1 MASGANPRPAR
12 IIWQAR
18 PRTADGAQ
26 PFAGAP
32 RRAFG
37 STPKLYRGSRA
48 RRTQHQLAQH
58 RSTCAC
64 PSCETHATHG
74 AYSVILKVR
83 RSSGRCSPGASPA
96 IRALISCAR
105 RPRSVAA
112 TAGGRRA
119 DMRTMMEGHPRL
131 QALACSS
138 LAGTCAQVRPA
149 SPDRSRLVGSNPGRR
164 ELLLHTLSLNPDQS
178 FSLNMDSSGGADDA
192 HPFTE

>member
-1 MASGANPRPAR
+1 MRTPDPRAS
-12 IIWQAR
+12 
-18 PRTADGAQ
+18 
-26 PFAGAP
+26 
-32 RRAFG
+32 FG
-37 STPKLYRGSRA
+37 KRVRELRMERSLLQERLAELSDLHRNYIGGVERGERNISLLNIVRLA
-48 RRTQHQLAQH
+48 HALRVKPMQLME
-58 RSTCAC
+58 
-64 PSCETHATHG
+64 PIL
-74 AYSVILKVR
+74 ILKVR

>member
-1 MASGANPRPAR
+1 VRTPDPRAS
-12 IIWQAR
+12 
-18 PRTADGAQ
+18 
-26 PFAGAP
+26 
-32 RRAFG
+32 FG
-37 STPKLYRGSRA
+37 KRVRELRMERSLLQERLAELSDLHRNYIGGVERGERNISLLNIVRLA
-48 RRTQHQLAQH
+48 HALRVKPMQLME
-58 RSTCAC
+58 
-64 PSCETHATHG
+64 PIL
-74 AYSVILKVR
+74 ILKVR

>member
-1 MASGANPRPAR
+1 M
-12 IIWQAR
+12 
-18 PRTADGAQ
+18 
-26 PFAGAP
+26 
-32 RRAFG
+32 
-37 STPKLYRGSRA
+37 
-48 RRTQHQLAQH
+48 
-58 RSTCAC
+58 
-64 PSCETHATHG
+64 
-74 AYSVILKVR
+74 ILKVR